1 MSAASPLDARA
12 TSIWYTVR
20 DDHTPRHP
28 GAYPAPA
35 IRLESRLV
43 VEDFEMEPGDYIL
56 GTPRGLKL
64 ARRDVFGRVFRECTE
79 QESAAAFALAAVERD
94 AEFSEVWK

>member
-12 TSIWYTVR
+12 ASIWYTVR
-20 DDHTPRHP
+20 DDHVQRHP
-28 GAYPAPA
+28 GAYPAKA

-43 VEDFEMEPGDYIL
+43 VRNIELEPGDYIL
-56 GTPRGLKL
+56 GTPYGLKL

-79 QESAAAFALAAVERD
+79 QESAAAAALAVAERD
-94 AEFSEVWK
+94 GELSEALK